1 VGSIS
6 DEGTLRA
13 VAGGASDVRFE
24 RPDGTAAAMFA
35 REAVSHLRFDGRRV
49 GSVAAG
55 SRLRSERFAGA
66 ADRYE
71 FELSAA
77 SRVTIGLHTG

>member
-1 VGSIS
+1 
-6 DEGTLRA
+6 
-13 VAGGASDVRFE
+13 
-24 RPDGTAAAMFA
+24 MFA